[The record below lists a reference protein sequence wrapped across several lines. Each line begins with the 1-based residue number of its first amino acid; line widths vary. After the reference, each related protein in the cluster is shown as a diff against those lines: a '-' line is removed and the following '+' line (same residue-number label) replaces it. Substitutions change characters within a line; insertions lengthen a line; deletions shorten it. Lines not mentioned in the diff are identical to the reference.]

1 MEQNILEKEIGSPNV
16 SVVNSDLDPKYM
28 RRAIE
33 LALKAKGCTNPN
45 PMVGAVIVKDGD
57 ILAEG
62 YHHRYGDLHAERD
75 AIQNLKESAQGATI
89 YVTLEPCCHYGK
101 QPPCTQAIVDA
112 GISKVVIGSR
122 DPNPLVAGK
131 GVAFLREHGIE
142 VIEDYH
148 REECDGINP
157 VFFHY
162 IVSGEPY
169 VALKY
174 AMTADGMIATDFGD
188 SKWITGQRAR
198 AYVHDLRNYYTGIL
212 AGIGTVLADDPLLTC
227 RLPGGRN
234 PIRIIMDSHLKIPID
249 CNLVNSV
256 NEAPLIVAC
265 LDKYLPANENDEEE
279 KCKEDKCKKY
289 RNASDKKT
297 TDKNTTDKKANDEA
311 GSEIEANDEDVKNIE
326 AKDIKT
332 IDIKTIDIKTKDTKT
347 KDTKTKDIEAIR
359 KKIAALRS
367 MGVTVLGVA
376 AQGSGRFSNDDLE
389 DDHKN
394 GLEHGYED
402 DLEDNNKENLEYGHK
417 DCHKD
422 VLTHETKGEPVD
434 DSDEHISVEDLLH
447 KLGKLHIDAVLVEGG
462 KHINAAFIAAGK
474 VNKIYTFVG
483 AQIVGGSGTYTPVA
497 DIGIS
502 KMEESIRL
510 SDPEIRAFD
519 TDVLIEYEVQQRSNA
534 KKIKN
539 I

>member
-75 AIQNLKESAQGATI
+75 AIKNLKESAQGATI

-174 AMTADGMIATDFGD
+174 AMTADGRIATDFGD

-249 CNLVNSV
+249 CNLVGSV

-265 LDKYLPANENDEEE
+265 LDKYLSDNENVDEE
-279 KCKEDKCKKY
+279 KYKEDKYKDSKK
-289 RNASDKKT
+289 ASDE
-297 TDKNTTDKKANDEA
+297 NANDNECT
-311 GSEIEANDEDVKNIE
+311 EKEANDIDVKYSEAKYIE
-326 AKDIKT
+326 AKDIEVK
-332 IDIKTIDIKTKDTKT
+332 DIETKDIKT

-376 AQGSGRFSNDDLE
+376 AQGSGRFSKDDLE

-394 GLEHGYED
+394 DLEHGYED
-402 DLEDNNKENLEYGHK
+402 NLEDNNKENNEYGHNDCHK

-422 VLTHETKGEPVD
+422 VLTHETKGESVD

-534 KKIKN
+534 KKD
-539 I
+539 

>member
-1 MEQNILEKEIGSPNV
+1 MNQNNLVCTASQY
-16 SVVNSDLDPKYM
+16 VNSSIESDLDPQYM

-33 LALKAKGCTNPN
+33 LALSAKGRTNPN
-45 PMVGAVIVKDGD
+45 PMVGAVIVKDGRV
-57 ILAEG
+57 IGEG

-75 AIQNLKESAQGATI
+75 AIKNLKKSAQGATI

-101 QPPCTQAIVDA
+101 QPPCTLAIVEA
-112 GISKVVIGSR
+112 GISRVVIGSR
-122 DPNPLVAGK
+122 DPNPLVSGQGA
-131 GVAFLREHGIE
+131 AFLRKNGIE
-142 VIEDYH
+142 VIEDYL

-162 IVSGEPY
+162 IVNKEPY

-174 AMTADGMIATDFGD
+174 AMTADGRIATDFGD

-198 AYVHDLRNYYTGIL
+198 AYVHDLRSYYTGIL

-234 PIRIIMDSHLKIPID
+234 PIRIIMDSHLKIPLD
-249 CNLVNSV
+249 CNLVKSI

-265 LDKYLPANENDEEE
+265 LDKYLTDNENYEEE
-279 KCKEDKCKKY
+279 KEDDEDKVNKDKEDKK
-289 RNASDKKT
+289 
-297 TDKNTTDKKANDEA
+297 
-311 GSEIEANDEDVKNIE
+311 
-326 AKDIKT
+326 AKDKES
-332 IDIKTIDIKTKDTKT
+332 DHKEADYKESDHKDA
-347 KDTKTKDIEAIR
+347 KDNEAIR
-359 KKIAALRS
+359 KKIAALKS

-376 AQGSGRFSNDDLE
+376 AQGSGGFTQYDLE
-389 DDHKN
+389 DDHKDN
-394 GLEHGYED
+394 HEED
-402 DLEDNNKENLEYGHK
+402 HKENYKADHK
-417 DCHKD
+417 AI
-422 VLTHETKGEPVD
+422 LTHETKAEWAD
-434 DSDEHISVEDLLH
+434 DSGEHISVEDLLY
-447 KLGKLHIDAVLVEGG
+447 KLGKLKIDGILVEGG

-519 TDVLIEYEVQQRSNA
+519 TDVLIEYEVQQKSNT

>member
-1 MEQNILEKEIGSPNV
+1 MNQNNLVYTASQY
-16 SVVNSDLDPKYM
+16 VNSSIESDLDPQYM

-33 LALKAKGCTNPN
+33 LALSAKGRTNPN
-45 PMVGAVIVKDGD
+45 PMVGAVIVKDGRV
-57 ILAEG
+57 IGEG

-75 AIQNLKESAQGATI
+75 AIKNLKKSAQGATI

-101 QPPCTQAIVDA
+101 QPPCTLAIVEA
-112 GISKVVIGSR
+112 GISRVVIGSR
-122 DPNPLVAGK
+122 DPNPLVSGQGA
-131 GVAFLREHGIE
+131 AFLRKNGIE
-142 VIEDYH
+142 VIEDYL

-162 IVSGEPY
+162 IVNKEPY

-174 AMTADGMIATDFGD
+174 AMTADGRIATDFGD

-198 AYVHDLRNYYTGIL
+198 AYVHDLRSYYTGIL

-234 PIRIIMDSHLKIPID
+234 PIRIIMDSHLKIPLD
-249 CNLVNSV
+249 CNLVKSI

-265 LDKYLPANENDEEE
+265 LDKYL
-279 KCKEDKCKKY
+279 
-289 RNASDKKT
+289 
-297 TDKNTTDKKANDEA
+297 TDN
-311 GSEIEANDEDVKNIE
+311 
-326 AKDIKT
+326 
-332 IDIKTIDIKTKDTKT
+332 
-347 KDTKTKDIEAIR
+347 EAIR
-359 KKIAALRS
+359 KKIATLKS

-376 AQGSGRFSNDDLE
+376 AQGSGGFTQYDLE
-389 DDHKN
+389 DDHKDN
-394 GLEHGYED
+394 HEED
-402 DLEDNNKENLEYGHK
+402 HKENYKADHK
-417 DCHKD
+417 AIP
-422 VLTHETKGEPVD
+422 THETKAEWAD
-434 DSDEHISVEDLLH
+434 DSGEHISVEDLLY
-447 KLGKLHIDAVLVEGG
+447 KLGKLKIDGILVEGG

-519 TDVLIEYEVQQRSNA
+519 TDVLIEYEVQQKSNT